1 VRYEVTQS
9 QECSPSLQSSSM
21 IQETK
26 DTVANLTTIG
36 ATGAAVMGVN
46 ELLTLVL
53 ILTGITLNIVRIVE
67 TKRKA
72 KQDK

>member
-9 QECSPSLQSSSM
+9 QECSPSLQSSM